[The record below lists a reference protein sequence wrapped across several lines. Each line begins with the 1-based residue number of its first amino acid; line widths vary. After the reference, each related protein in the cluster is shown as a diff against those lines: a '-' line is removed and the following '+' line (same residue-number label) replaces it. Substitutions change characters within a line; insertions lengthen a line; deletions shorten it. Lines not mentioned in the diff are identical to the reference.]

1 MCDEIPRTV
10 NEYRFPTGAKP
21 ALGPSGA
28 WFRELPSHSLK
39 LTPIDEPRFEWGVQ
53 TVVGDKTFVPFEAT
67 SMSAKDYYDPCRAG
81 ENQERF
87 APPYLGEKENELG
100 FCHWI
105 LIVLSWFLLI
115 ATFPFSLFFC
125 LTVVK
130 EYERA
135 VIFRLGRLLPGGA
148 RGPGIFFV
156 NPCTDTYRK
165 VDLRVVSF
173 DVPPQEILSK
183 DSVTVAV
190 DAVVYSRIS
199 NATISVINTSLDEA
213 TDPWGVKVERVEV
226 KDVRLPVQ
234 LQRAM
239 AAEAE
244 ATREARAK
252 AIAADGEQRASKALK
267 EAADIIIQ
275 SPAAL
280 QLRYLQT
287 LTTISAERN
296 STIIFP
302 FPVDLLSY
310 LLEGKKAAAPPTSP
324 TTTYFSTASTFSAPV
339 THAHSQAAVSPSTS
353 PGLSL

>member
-1 MCDEIPRTV
+1 MSDRRQRKQ
-10 NEYRFPTGAKP
+10 EYE
-21 ALGPSGA
+21 S
-28 WFRELPSHSLK
+28 
-39 LTPIDEPRFEWGVQ
+39 EPC
-53 TVVGDKTFVPFEAT
+53 
-67 SMSAKDYYDPCRAG
+67 S
-81 ENQERF
+81 F
-87 APPYLGEKENELG
+87 AH
-100 FCHWI
+100 FQ
-105 LIVLSWFLLI
+105 
-115 ATFPFSLFFC
+115 
-125 LTVVK
+125 VVK

-173 DVPPQEILSK
+173 DVPPQE
-183 DSVTVAV
+183 
-190 DAVVYSRIS
+190 
-199 NATISVINTSLDEA
+199 TSLDEA

-310 LLEGKKAAAPPTSP
+310 LLEGKKAAGSRSVKPSSNASMAAAYSSAPPTSP

-339 THAHSQAAVSPSTS
+339 THSHSQAAVSPSTS